1 MIKKLIL
8 ILAVLFISFGN
19 VSAKDEPFALIREKK
34 IRGDWIVLDRGWLY
48 KNYEECQNS
57 LIESMREDTKNG
69 FNVVMKPNEGGF
81 MHTITDDEDKS
92 YCIKLSRD

>member
-34 IRGDWIVLDRGWLY
+34 IRGDCSD
-48 KNYEECQNS
+48 E
-57 LIESMREDTKNG
+57 TK
-69 FNVVMKPNEGGF
+69 
-81 MHTITDDEDKS
+81 
-92 YCIKLSRD
+92 